1 MNWDFFPIH
10 SIFKTFEAVGKITKA
25 GKIINKDQRI
35 INLILAQA
43 ALLLVLKILDFMGLT
58 EFH

>member
-25 GKIINKDQRI
+25 GKIINKD
-35 INLILAQA
+35 
-43 ALLLVLKILDFMGLT
+43 
-58 EFH
+58 